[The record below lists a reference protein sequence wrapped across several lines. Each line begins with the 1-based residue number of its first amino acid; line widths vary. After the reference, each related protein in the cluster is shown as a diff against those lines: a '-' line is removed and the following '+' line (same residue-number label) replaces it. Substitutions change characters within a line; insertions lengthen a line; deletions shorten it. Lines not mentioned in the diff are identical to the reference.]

1 MTTHFDSQKQHAAQ
15 LEAFLP
21 DQPGRLRRLLSQV
34 PGLSVESSYEGQLE
48 TGAGQA
54 QLRIEPGDVLHV
66 VHRPPAVPDP
76 GEALQRSGQLPGN
89 LRFSIDRSGMNLLAD
104 THLDGEVHLQRSF
117 AEIAAGFTAALQA
130 TTTDDQTQTPPIPS
144 EKVSRALEESC
155 FEGEEMVVQLDDG
168 WELSPRIDGTSTA
181 VHLTIDGPRL
191 RLQRPV
197 VVDLPSKADLK
208 AVACQALRYNSQLRM
223 VRLVWRDDQ
232 IVAEAWLHDQQVTGH
247 WILTTARAVAVA
259 AKHTFIALEILA
271 RQEAVAGLYHKV
283 IDQES

>member
-1 MTTHFDSQKQHAAQ
+1 MTTHFDSQKQYAVQ
-15 LEAFLP
+15 LGTFLP
-21 DQPGRLRRLLSQV
+21 DQPGRLRRLLAQV
-34 PGLSVESSYEGQLE
+34 PGLSVDGSYQGQLE
-48 TGAGQA
+48 TGVGQA
-54 QLRIEPGDVLHV
+54 QLCIEPGDVLHV
-66 VHRPPAVPDP
+66 VHRPAEVPDP

-117 AEIAAGFTAALQA
+117 AEIAAGFTAALQEA
-130 TTTDDQTQTPPIPS
+130 TTDDQTQSPPIPS
-144 EKVSRALEESC
+144 EEVARALEEPC

-181 VHLTIDGPRL
+181 VHLAINDARL

-197 VVDLPSKADLK
+197 VVDLGSKADLK
-208 AVACQALRYNSQLRM
+208 ALACQALRHNAQLRM
-223 VRLVWRDDQ
+223 ARLVWRDDQ

-259 AKHTFIALEILA
+259 AEHTFPALEILA
-271 RQEAVAGLYHKV
+271 RQVAVADHYHKV
-283 IDQES
+283 IDQEP